1 MKIVAISGMIGT
13 GKTTLSTALSQ
24 LTGWSIV
31 REDVSKNQFLGLFY
45 ENMDRW
51 ALASQLS
58 FMLNKTQTFER
69 CIKVPGEIII
79 IDRTIQED
87 FYVFGSVLK
96 KYEIISEAEYQL
108 LENYYDILNRSWLP
122 IDLNIYLEDTD
133 ENCFQRLLDRGD
145 ALESKV
151 EIGYVKSVGEEYR
164 RWRTE
169 FLHAPYYELRSANLD
184 FRQRATVE
192 HVLENIRLL
201 LKLGPSQSDS
211 VIASRL

>member
-1 MKIVAISGMIGT
+1 MKIIAISGMMGT
-13 GKTTLSTALSQ
+13 GKTTLSSALAQ
-24 LTGWSIV
+24 QTGWTVV
-31 REDVSKNQFLGLFY
+31 REDVTKNQFLGLFY

-58 FMLNKTQTFER
+58 FMLNKTLAFER
-69 CIKVPGEIII
+69 CVKALDEIII

-96 KYEIISEAEYQL
+96 KYEIISDAEYQL
-108 LENYYDILNRSWLP
+108 LENYYGVLNRSWLP

-133 ENCFQRLLDRGD
+133 ENCFQRLLNRGD

-169 FLHAPYYELRSANLD
+169 FLRAPYYELRSANVD
-184 FRQRATVE
+184 FRQRQTVE

-201 LKLGPSQSDS
+201 LKLDASQNDS
-211 VIASRL
+211 IIASR